1 MTSKHD
7 RLTIGELAARS
18 GLATSALRYYE
29 ELGLIHAERTVGGQ
43 RRFPRATLRRVAF
56 IRAAQQV
63 GLSLEEAGAALRRL
77 PEERAPNAAQWNSV
91 ARVWSHRIDAQIAD
105 LERLKRRLAG
115 CIGCGCLS
123 LRKCSLYNPQDAAAE
138 RGTGARYLLGDDP
151 ATEGDLPQGPLGP
164 TRRTAA
170 APAGGAAEPNR
181 RADEAPA
188 PGAARSAPSPRIPLP
203 RATRG

>member
-63 GLSLEEAGAALRRL
+63 GLSLEEAGAALQRL

-105 LERLKRRLAG
+105 LERLKLRLAG

-123 LRKCSLYNPQDAAAE
+123 LRKCSLYNPEDAAAE

-151 ATEGDLPQGPLGP
+151 ATEGDPPQGRSGA
-164 TRRTAA
+164 TRGAG
-170 APAGGAAEPNR
+170 AP
-181 RADEAPA
+181 PA
-188 PGAARSAPSPRIPLP
+188 PGVAAPPSRAGTAPVSGGARPAPAPRIPLP
-203 RATRG
+203 RTARG